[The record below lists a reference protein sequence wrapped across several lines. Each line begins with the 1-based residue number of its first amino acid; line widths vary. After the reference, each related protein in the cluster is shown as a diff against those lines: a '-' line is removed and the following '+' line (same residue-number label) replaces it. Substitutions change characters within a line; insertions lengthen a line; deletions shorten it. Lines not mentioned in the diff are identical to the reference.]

1 MKRVRSLGVG
11 TVAVLASAWVLLL
24 EANANAN
31 ANGTATA
38 AATAPAGHVAQLEV
52 GMSLSPDGS
61 SAGHTVVT
69 FLIANVSRSSCSL
82 HVYPSMK
89 FDVNTPSSTPM
100 KVQDAPS
107 RSGLPP
113 QLFTV
118 APGGVAS
125 FAMIFGDAANQ
136 GIKIPAKYES
146 HCGWLRLPHVL
157 TSAGD
162 WFYVTTNFNL
172 AYSGFTVAVSPVGP
186 GPVPPAI

>member
-125 FAMIFGDAANQ
+125 FAMIFGDA
-136 GIKIPAKYES
+136 S
-146 HCGWLRLPHVL
+146 R
-157 TSAGD
+157 GD
-162 WFYVTTNFNL
+162 
-172 AYSGFTVAVSPVGP
+172 GE
-186 GPVPPAI
+186 

>member
-1 MKRVRSLGVG
+1 MKRARSLGVG
-11 TVAVLASAWVLLL
+11 TVAVAVLASAWLLPL
-24 EANANAN
+24 NGNAN

-82 HVYPSMK
+82 HGYPSMK

-113 QLFTV
+113 QLVTV
-118 APGGVAS
+118 APGRVAS
-125 FAMIFGDAANQ
+125 LAMIFADAANQ
-136 GIKIPAKYES
+136 GIKSPAKYES
-146 HCGWLRLPHVL
+146 HFGWLHLPHVL

-186 GPVPPAI
+186 VPPAI